1 MTASAGSA
9 VTDTGLF
16 GPGSV
21 TWRVHGDPAMLIG
34 GLRAILVQALN
45 PLAMAGV
52 DQHSDYRVDFWG
64 RLQRTFEYV
73 LTTTFGDTEAATR
86 AGAAVRLIHGRVR
99 GTDPHTGREYR
110 ADDPEL
116 LAWVHNVEV
125 HSFLT
130 AYRAYAGRLPDTDA
144 DRYVAEMVAAA
155 ELVGLAPAAVPHDVA
170 HLRAALRAA
179 PLDLSP
185 AARQGLRV
193 VLAPPMPLALRPLW
207 AIPMAATVAI
217 LPRAVR
223 RAYRL
228 PWVPVAGTAVR
239 PAVFSLLRA
248 MNLARPGPPQRIEAE
263 RRLGGQAA

>member
-1 MTASAGSA
+1 MTPEAI
-9 VTDTGLF
+9 DDEGLF
-16 GPGSV
+16 GPDSV
-21 TWRVHGDPAMLIG
+21 TWRIHGDPSMLIG

-45 PLAMAGV
+45 PRAMAAI
-52 DQHSDYRVDFWG
+52 DQHSDYRVDPWG
-64 RLQRTFEYV
+64 RLQRTSEYV
-73 LTTTFGDTEAATR
+73 LTTTFGDTEAANR
-86 AGAAVRLIHGRVR
+86 AGAAVRLIHERVR
-99 GTDPHTGREYR
+99 GTDPHTGQGYR
-110 ADDPEL
+110 ADDPDL
-116 LAWVHNVEV
+116 LAWVHDVEV

-130 AYRAYAGRLPDTDA
+130 AYRHYGGRLSDADA

-155 ELVGLAPAAVPHDVA
+155 GLVGLAPDAVPHDLA
-170 HLRAALRAA
+170 GLRAALRAA

-193 VLAPPMPLALRPLW
+193 VLAPPMPLAARPLW

-228 PWVPVAGTAVR
+228 PWAPVAGAAVR

-248 MNLARPGPPQRIEAE
+248 MNLARPGPPQKLEAE
-263 RRLGGQAA
+263 RRLGGEAA